1 MKKIF
6 DYWIPD
12 CDEHF
17 ERLIKKRIRNGGP
30 AEYQDD
36 VRSAAYKHVKDFS
49 VAIDVVANIGF
60 WTKPLSVKFKKI
72 FAFEP
77 VQNVFD
83 CLKKNTEN
91 LNIVYHQ
98 FVVSDR
104 ESYVDMIVDTVNT
117 GNNIVDTNSFDT
129 GKIYVNKLD
138 NMNLPK
144 FGLIKVDCQGHDYFV
159 LAGAKE
165 TLQKYKPIIVVEQE
179 DDTAHNCDKLLQN
192 IGAYKICNVRKD
204 YIYGWSQ

>member
-1 MKKIF
+1 MVVL
-6 DYWIPD
+6 DQPQTD
-12 CDEHF
+12 
-17 ERLIKKRIRNGGP
+17 RNGIGGDSGGGRADYYFREEGPATLEEQSGSGGHSGSFCGRGP

-49 VAIDVVANIGF
+49 VAIDVGANIGF

-165 TLQKYKPIIVVEQE
+165 TLKKYKPILK
-179 DDTAHNCDKLLQN
+179 C
-192 IGAYKICNVRKD
+192 
-204 YIYGWSQ
+204 